1 MVNTM
6 RRLLNFLSKPYHKY
20 QEWKRLRARRKMIE
34 EMKKRD
40 PFIY

>member
-1 MVNTM
+1 MTS
-6 RRLLNFLSKPYHKY
+6 LLKFLLQPYYKY
-20 QEWKRLRARRKMIE
+20 LEWKRLRARRKMIE